1 MNNQKKYINLPNY
14 FAPKNIGKYDN
25 DTTTT
30 TYKLNLRIL

>member
-25 DTTTT
+25 DTTTN
-30 TYKLNLRIL
+30 YKLNLRIL